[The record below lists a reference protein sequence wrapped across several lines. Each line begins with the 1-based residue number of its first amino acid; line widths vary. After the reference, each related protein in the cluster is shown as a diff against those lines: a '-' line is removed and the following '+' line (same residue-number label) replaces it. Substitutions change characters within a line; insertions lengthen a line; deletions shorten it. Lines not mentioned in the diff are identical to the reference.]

1 MSIAATA
8 IICQLATQGVTM
20 SYMDGRPSVLV
31 RRCEYHCTDNVK
43 RLIKFTTTICA
54 LMLYTNEIN
63 HYMVI
68 LVDDD
73 YCGRHKRR
81 HDEKRG

>member
-8 IICQLATQGVTM
+8 IICQLATQSVTM

-43 RLIKFTTTICA
+43 KTHQIYYDDTCPNAIYKRTKS
-54 LMLYTNEIN
+54 LYS
-63 HYMVI
+63 YP
-68 LVDDD
+68 
-73 YCGRHKRR
+73 RR
-81 HDEKRG
+81 R